1 MEDGSGWFA
10 DPEVEGQERYFDG
23 SEWTTETRPADPEVP
38 PAHLPDHVPELQRAF
53 AAATADIE
61 DVEARLGRLFDR
73 AQGVEPGT
81 NKARKAIEPQPDP
94 EAEPKPAAE
103 PAVHDAFALSTD
115 ADAEADIDAEADSD
129 ADAES
134 ESAPGPEPVNPQAVG
149 VESLL
154 GTVEDEDD
162 DSLAELDEALAT
174 EQPEKLKRGV
184 FRKRS

>member
-1 MEDGSGWFA
+1 VGTESEELMEDGSGWFA

-23 SEWTTETRPADPEVP
+23 SEWTTEIRPADLDGPLP
-38 PAHLPDHVPELQRAF
+38 HLPDHVPELQRAF

-61 DVEARLGRLFDR
+61 EVEAQLGRLFDR

-81 NKARKAIEPQPDP
+81 KKARKAPEPEPD
-94 EAEPKPAAE
+94 A
-103 PAVHDAFALSTD
+103 AVHAEFAISTD
-115 ADAEADIDAEADSD
+115 ADAD

-134 ESAPGPEPVNPQAVG
+134 ESAAQADYNPQAVG

-154 GTVEDEDD
+154 GTVADEDD
-162 DSLAELDEALAT
+162 DSLTELDEALAT
-174 EQPEKLKRGV
+174 EQPDKLKRSV